1 MLQQKLK
8 LQDWTKTK
16 QKKEGAQKK
25 TEERDPLVYILTQE
39 SYNNTKLETIIYK
52 QRTWYITAQALAMLL
67 QSM

>member
-25 TEERDPLVYILTQE
+25 TEERDPLVYIVTQE
-39 SYNNTKLETIIYK
+39 SHNNTKLETIIYK
-52 QRTWYITAQALAMLL
+52 QRT
-67 QSM
+67 